1 VRPESHDWAYGFGGF
16 DPATKKITEFTSI
29 AAFDGKAFRGQAKMP
44 DGKAAAV
51 MVDALGG
58 NAGPGTLA
66 SSIRRWVAPLDGKV
80 TVMAELA
87 HADNQTAGVVARVV
101 LTRPDAEPRVLGEW
115 QAHGSAVGTAVGE
128 TEVCQGDTL
137 DFVVTSQS
145 EAEAGP
151 YEWSPMIR
159 MPGIEMPGMPG
170 VARRWDA
177 RTDYRHPIG
186 VDPQPIRIEP
196 QPVVLFGGQAAN
208 CLPLVTLF
216 FLRSHSLPLRNQ
228 YLR

>member
-1 VRPESHDWAYGFGGF
+1 MRPESHDWAYGFGGF
-16 DPATKKITEFTSI
+16 DPASKKITEFTAI

-58 NAGPGTLA
+58 DAGPGLQA

-101 LTRPDAEPRVLGEW
+101 LTRPDAEPQVLGEW
-115 QAHGSAVGTAVGE
+115 QAHGSAVETAVGE
-128 TEVCQGDTL
+128 TEVRRGDTL

-145 EAEAGP
+145 EADAGP
-151 YEWSPMIR
+151 FEWSPMIR
-159 MPGIEMPGMPG
+159 MPGVEMPGMPG

-177 RTDYRHPIG
+177 RTDFA
-186 VDPQPIRIEP
+186 DPAKPAPPLSALEELCQAVLLSPEFAVIE
-196 QPVVLFGGQAAN
+196 
-208 CLPLVTLF
+208 
-216 FLRSHSLPLRNQ
+216 
-228 YLR
+228 